1 MVTGFLCE
9 AHMKLLGSEAMAQ
22 TGIFAADLC
31 APTLSATQIA
41 PHPTAGFAYDS
52 WEGAAIGW
60 CGREP

>member
-1 MVTGFLCE
+1 
-9 AHMKLLGSEAMAQ
+9 MAQ
-22 TGIFAADLC
+22 TDIFTTDLC
-31 APTLSATQIA
+31 APTLSATRIA